1 MAEHRRGA
9 NLPSIGGFNRTVVL
23 DAVRR
28 SPDGLSRVELAGR
41 TGLSAQTVS
50 NVTRFLI
57 EAGMI
62 VESGTIVSGRGKPRT
77 ILRLEA
83 GSRFAVGVHVDPA
96 VVTYVLLDLA
106 GTVVASTT
114 TSTPT
119 ADDPDQV
126 IRTMASAIHDLVA
139 TAEVDSDAVLGVGI
153 ASPGPIDVEAGIVV
167 DPPFLPR
174 WRDVPLR
181 DAIAEATGHPVLL
194 EKDVT
199 AAAVGEMFL
208 AGESSAR
215 NFAFVYFGTG
225 FGVGLVVDHEPV
237 RGTGANAGDA
247 GHIMVEQGA
256 LAGTPDGVSDRGEV
270 GAAVAPARLVRLAEA
285 RGLHLRAG
293 DAEPGDA
300 AGADPGDAAGADP
313 GNAADAEP
321 GDAAGAD
328 PGDAADVD
336 RAWDALGAAIEAGDP
351 TALELAADAG
361 TVMGR
366 AAVVIVNLLDIDR
379 VVFGGPFWSRIAA
392 AALPAAREA
401 ITASPILVPKHPVT
415 VVESDRG
422 ADVAAVG
429 AACLVLDA
437 ALSPR
442 ASALLIR
449 R

>member
-28 SPDGLSRVELAGR
+28 SPDGLSRVELAAR

-62 VESGTIVSGRGKPRT
+62 VESGTVVSGRGKPRT
-77 ILRLEA
+77 ILRLEP
-83 GSRFAVGVHVDPA
+83 GSRYAVGVHVDPA

-106 GTVVASTT
+106 GTVVAAST

-119 ADDPDQV
+119 ADDPSEV
-126 IRTMASAIHDLVA
+126 VRTIASAVDGLVA
-139 TAEVDSDAVLGVGI
+139 DAGVAVDSVLGVGI

-181 DAIAEATGHPVLL
+181 DALAEATGYPVLL

-237 RGTGANAGDA
+237 RGVGSNAGDA
-247 GHIMVEQGA
+247 GHIMVDQGS
-256 LAGTPDGVSDRGEV
+256 LAGTPDGSGTRGEV
-270 GAAVAPARLVRLAEA
+270 GAAVAPDRLVRVARSRGLALSGGGAVAEA
-285 RGLHLRAG
+285 
-293 DAEPGDA
+293 D
-300 AGADPGDAAGADP
+300 AGAD
-313 GNAADAEP
+313 AADAT
-321 GDAAGAD
+321 DAA
-328 PGDAADVD
+328 DAADVD
-336 RAWDALGAAIEAGDP
+336 AVNAAWDELAAAIAAGDD
-351 TALELAADAG
+351 TAVTLAADAG
-361 TVMGR
+361 TVMGN
-366 AAVVIVNLLDIDR
+366 AVVLIVNLLDIDR
-379 VVFGGPFWSRIAA
+379 VVFGGPFWSRIAS
-392 AALPAAREA
+392 AALPAARTA
-401 ITASPILVPKHPVT
+401 IVGSPLLVPKHAVQ

-442 ASALLIR
+442 ASTLLIR

>member
-28 SPDGLSRVELAGR
+28 SPDGLSRVELAAR

-62 VESGTIVSGRGKPRT
+62 VESGTVVSGRGKPRT
-77 ILRLEA
+77 ILRLEP
-83 GSRFAVGVHVDPA
+83 GSRYAVGVHIDPA

-106 GTVVASTT
+106 GTVVAAST

-119 ADDPDQV
+119 ADDPSEV
-126 IRTMASAIHDLVA
+126 VRTIASAVDGLVA
-139 TAEVDSDAVLGVGI
+139 DAGVAVDSVLGVGI

-181 DAIAEATGHPVLL
+181 DALAEATGYPVLL

-237 RGTGANAGDA
+237 RGVGSNAGDA
-247 GHIMVEQGA
+247 GHIMVDQGS
-256 LAGTPDGVSDRGEV
+256 LAGTPDGSGTRGEV
-270 GAAVAPARLVRLAEA
+270 GAAVAPDRLVRIARS
-285 RGLHLRAG
+285 RGLALSGSGAV
-293 DAEPGDA
+293 AE
-300 AGADPGDAAGADP
+300 AGADADASGADSVDAV
-313 GNAADAEP
+313 NAAWDELARAIAD
-321 GDAAGAD
+321 GDD
-328 PGDAADVD
+328 
-336 RAWDALGAAIEAGDP
+336 
-351 TALELAADAG
+351 TAVTLAADAG
-361 TVMGR
+361 TVMGN
-366 AAVVIVNLLDIDR
+366 AVVLIVNLLDIDR
-379 VVFGGPFWSRIAA
+379 VVFGGPFWSRIAS
-392 AALPAAREA
+392 AALPAARTA
-401 ITASPILVPKHPVT
+401 IVGSPLLVPKHAVQ

-442 ASALLIR
+442 ASGLLIR

>member
-1 MAEHRRGA
+1 MVEHRRGA

-28 SPDGLSRVELAGR
+28 SPDGLSRVELAAR

-62 VESGTIVSGRGKPRT
+62 AESGTVVAGRGKPRT

-83 GSRFAVGVHVDPA
+83 TSRYAVGVHVDPA

-106 GTVVASTT
+106 GRVVAETT
-114 TSTPT
+114 TSTPS
-119 ADDPDQV
+119 ADDPTEV
-126 IRTMASAIHDLVA
+126 VRTIATAIAGLVA
-139 TAEVDSDAVLGVGI
+139 DAGVAAESVLGVGI
-153 ASPGPIDVEAGIVV
+153 ASPGPIDVDAGVV
-167 DPPFLPR
+167 LDPPFLPR

-181 DAIAEATGHPVLL
+181 DALAEATGFPVLL

-199 AAAVGEMFL
+199 AAVVGEMFL

-237 RGTGANAGDA
+237 RGVGSNAGDA
-247 GHIMVEQGA
+247 GHIMVDQGA
-256 LAGTPDGVSDRGEV
+256 LAGTPDGAGSRGEV
-270 GAAVAPARLVRLAEA
+270 GGTVAPDRLVQVARA
-285 RGLHLRAG
+285 RGLRLG
-293 DAEPGDA
+293 DD
-300 AGADPGDAAGADP
+300 DPGLGPGEPDGIAA
-313 GNAADAEP
+313 
-321 GDAAGAD
+321 
-328 PGDAADVD
+328 VQ
-336 RAWDALGAAIEAGDP
+336 RAWDALGAAIEAGDEV
-351 TALELAADAG
+351 AVGLAAEAG
-361 TVMGR
+361 AVMGR
-366 AAVVIVNLLDIDR
+366 AVVVIVNLLDIDR
-379 VVFGGPFWSRIAA
+379 VVFGGPLWSRIAPV
-392 AALPAAREA
+392 ALPAARA
-401 ITASPILVPKHPVT
+401 AVVASPLLVPKHPIA
-415 VVESDRG
+415 VVDSGRG
-422 ADVAAVG
+422 ADVTAVG

>member
-28 SPDGLSRVELAGR
+28 SPDGLSRVELAAR

-62 VESGTIVSGRGKPRT
+62 VESGTVVSGRGKPRT
-77 ILRLEA
+77 ILRLEP
-83 GSRFAVGVHVDPA
+83 GSRYAVGVHVDPA

-106 GTVVASTT
+106 GTVVAAST

-119 ADDPDQV
+119 ADDPSEV
-126 IRTMASAIHDLVA
+126 VRTIASAVDGLVA
-139 TAEVDSDAVLGVGI
+139 DAGVAVDSVLGVGI

-181 DAIAEATGHPVLL
+181 DALAEATGYPVLL

-237 RGTGANAGDA
+237 RGVGSNAGDA
-247 GHIMVEQGA
+247 GHIMVDQGS
-256 LAGTPDGVSDRGEV
+256 LAGTPDGSGTRGEV
-270 GAAVAPARLVRLAEA
+270 GAAVAPDRLVRIARSRGLAMSGGGAVTEAGAGADAGAADADSVDAVNAAWDELAEA
-285 RGLHLRAG
+285 IANG
-293 DAEPGDA
+293 DD
-300 AGADPGDAAGADP
+300 
-313 GNAADAEP
+313 
-321 GDAAGAD
+321 
-328 PGDAADVD
+328 
-336 RAWDALGAAIEAGDP
+336 
-351 TALELAADAG
+351 TAVTLAAEAG
-361 TVMGR
+361 TVMGN
-366 AAVVIVNLLDIDR
+366 AVVLIVNLLDIDR
-379 VVFGGPFWSRIAA
+379 VVFGGPFWSRIAS
-392 AALPAAREA
+392 AALPAARTA
-401 ITASPILVPKHPVT
+401 IVGSPLLVPKHAVQ

-442 ASALLIR
+442 ASTLLIR

>member
-28 SPDGLSRVELAGR
+28 SPDGLSRVELAAR

-62 VESGTIVSGRGKPRT
+62 VESGTVVSGRGKPRT
-77 ILRLEA
+77 ILRLEP
-83 GSRFAVGVHVDPA
+83 GSRYAVGVHVDPA

-106 GTVVASTT
+106 GTVVAAST

-119 ADDPDQV
+119 ADDPSEV
-126 IRTMASAIHDLVA
+126 VRTIASAVDGLVA
-139 TAEVDSDAVLGVGI
+139 DAGVAVDSVLGVGI

-181 DAIAEATGHPVLL
+181 DALAEATGYPVLL

-237 RGTGANAGDA
+237 RGVGSNAGDA
-247 GHIMVEQGA
+247 GHIMVDQGA
-256 LAGTPDGVSDRGEV
+256 LAGTPDGSGTRGEV
-270 GAAVAPARLVRLAEA
+270 GAAVAPDRLVRIARS
-285 RGLHLRAG
+285 RGLALSGGAVT
-293 DAEPGDA
+293 EPGA
-300 AGADPGDAAGADP
+300 
-313 GNAADAEP
+313 AADAA
-321 GDAAGAD
+321 DAD
-328 PGDAADVD
+328 SVDAVNA
-336 RAWDALGAAIEAGDP
+336 AWD
-351 TALELAADAG
+351 ELAVAIADGDDTAVTLAAEAG
-361 TVMGR
+361 TVMGN
-366 AAVVIVNLLDIDR
+366 AVVLIVNLLDIDR
-379 VVFGGPFWSRIAA
+379 VVFGGPFWSRIAS
-392 AALPAAREA
+392 AALPAARTA
-401 ITASPILVPKHPVT
+401 IVGSPLLVPKHAVQ

-442 ASALLIR
+442 ASTLLIR

>member
-28 SPDGLSRVELAGR
+28 SPDGLSRVELAAR

-62 VESGTIVSGRGKPRT
+62 VESGTVVSGRGKPRT
-77 ILRLEA
+77 ILRLEP
-83 GSRFAVGVHVDPA
+83 GSRYAVGVHVDPA
-96 VVTYVLLDLA
+96 VVTYVLLDLT
-106 GTVVASTT
+106 GTVIASST

-119 ADDPDQV
+119 ADDPSEV
-126 IRTMASAIHDLVA
+126 VRTIASA
-139 TAEVDSDAVLGVGI
+139 VDGLIADAGVDVDAVLGVGI
-153 ASPGPIDVEAGIVV
+153 ASPGPIDVDAGIVV

-174 WRDVPLR
+174 WWDVPLR
-181 DAIAEATGHPVLL
+181 DALADATGYPVLL

-225 FGVGLVVDHEPV
+225 FGVGLVIDHEPV
-237 RGTGANAGDA
+237 RGVGSNAGDA
-247 GHIMVEQGA
+247 GHIMVDQGA
-256 LAGTPDGVSDRGEV
+256 LAGTPDGSGTRGEV
-270 GAAVAPARLVRLAEA
+270 GAAVAPERLVQIARSRGVPLA
-285 RGLHLRAG
+285 GG
-293 DAEPGDA
+293 G
-300 AGADPGDAAGADP
+300 AGAGAESVAGSGGVSVDA
-313 GNAADAEP
+313 
-321 GDAAGAD
+321 
-328 PGDAADVD
+328 VD
-336 RAWDALGAAIEAGDP
+336 RAWDELSAAIAAGDE
-351 TALELAADAG
+351 AAAGLAADAG
-361 TVMGR
+361 AVMGN
-366 AAVVIVNLLDIDR
+366 AVVLIVNLLDIDR
-379 VVFGGPFWSRIAA
+379 VVFGGPFWSRIAS
-392 AALPAAREA
+392 AALPAARES
-401 ITASPILVPKHPVT
+401 IIGSPLLVPKHPVE

>member
-28 SPDGLSRVELAGR
+28 SPDGLSRVELASR

-62 VESGTIVSGRGKPRT
+62 AESGTIVSGRGKPRT

-83 GSRFAVGVHVDPA
+83 ASRYAVGVHVDPA

-106 GTVVASTT
+106 GTVVASST

-119 ADDPDQV
+119 ADDPSEV
-126 IRTMASAIHDLVA
+126 VRTIATAIDGLVRD
-139 TAEVDSDAVLGVGI
+139 AEVDTDAVLGVGI
-153 ASPGPIDVEAGIVV
+153 ASPGPIDVDAGVV
-167 DPPFLPR
+167 LDPPFLPR

-181 DAIAEATGHPVLL
+181 DALSEATGYPVLL

-199 AAAVGEMFL
+199 AAVVGEMFL

-225 FGVGLVVDHEPV
+225 FGVGLAVDHEPV
-237 RGTGANAGDA
+237 RGVGSNAGDA
-247 GHIMVEQGA
+247 GHIMVDQGA
-256 LAGTPDGVSDRGEV
+256 LAGTPDSAGTRGEV
-270 GAAVAPARLVRLAEA
+270 GAAVAPDRLVQIARD
-285 RGLHLRAG
+285 RGLPL
-293 DAEPGDA
+293 DAPSDVES
-300 AGADPGDAAGADP
+300 
-313 GNAADAEP
+313 
-321 GDAAGAD
+321 
-328 PGDAADVD
+328 VD
-336 RAWDALGAAIEAGDP
+336 RAWDGLAAAIDAGDP
-351 TALELAADAG
+351 VAIGLAEDAG
-361 TVMGR
+361 TVMGN
-366 AAVVIVNLLDIDR
+366 AVVLIVNLLDIDR
-379 VVFGGPFWSRIAA
+379 VVFGGPFWSRVAR
-392 AALPAAREA
+392 AALPAARAA
-401 ITASPILVPKHPVT
+401 IVESPLLVPKHPV
-415 VVESDRG
+415 VVDESDRG

>member
-28 SPDGLSRVELAGR
+28 SPDGLSRVELAAR

-62 VESGTIVSGRGKPRT
+62 VESGTVVSGRGKPRT
-77 ILRLEA
+77 ILRLEP
-83 GSRFAVGVHVDPA
+83 GSRYAVGVHVDPA

-106 GTVVASTT
+106 GTVVAAST

-119 ADDPDQV
+119 ADDPSEV
-126 IRTMASAIHDLVA
+126 VRTIASAVDGLVA
-139 TAEVDSDAVLGVGI
+139 DAGVAVDSVLGVGI

-181 DAIAEATGHPVLL
+181 DALAEATGYPVLL

-237 RGTGANAGDA
+237 RGVGSNAGDA
-247 GHIMVEQGA
+247 GHIMVDQGS
-256 LAGTPDGVSDRGEV
+256 LAGTPDGSGTRGEV
-270 GAAVAPARLVRLAEA
+270 GAAVAPDRLVRIARS
-285 RGLHLRAG
+285 RGLALSGGGAVT
-293 DAEPGDA
+293 E
-300 AGADPGDAAGADP
+300 AGAGA
-313 GNAADAEP
+313 AADAANADSV
-321 GDAAGAD
+321 DAVNA
-328 PGDAADVD
+328 
-336 RAWDALGAAIEAGDP
+336 AWD
-351 TALELAADAG
+351 ELAVAIADGDDTAVTLAAEAG
-361 TVMGR
+361 TVMGN
-366 AAVVIVNLLDIDR
+366 AAVLIVNLLDIDR
-379 VVFGGPFWSRIAA
+379 VVFGGPFWSRIAS
-392 AALPAAREA
+392 AALPAARTA
-401 ITASPILVPKHPVT
+401 IVGSPLLVPKHAVQ

-442 ASALLIR
+442 ASTLLIR

>member
-28 SPDGLSRVELAGR
+28 SPDGLSRVELASR

-62 VESGTIVSGRGKPRT
+62 VESGTVVAGRGKPRT
-77 ILRLEA
+77 ILRLEP
-83 GSRFAVGVHVDPA
+83 GSRYAVGVHVDPA

-106 GTVVASTT
+106 GTVVASST

-119 ADDPDQV
+119 ADDPSEV
-126 IRTMASAIHDLVA
+126 VRTIGSA
-139 TAEVDSDAVLGVGI
+139 VDGLITDAGVDVDGVLGVGI
-153 ASPGPIDVEAGIVV
+153 ASPGPIDVDAGIVV

-181 DAIAEATGHPVLL
+181 DALAEATGYPVLL

-237 RGTGANAGDA
+237 RGVGSNAGDA
-247 GHIMVEQGA
+247 GHIMVDQGA
-256 LAGTPDGVSDRGEV
+256 LAGTPDGSGTRGEV
-270 GAAVAPARLVRLAEA
+270 GAAVAPDRLVRIA
-285 RGLHLRAG
+285 RERGVTFTGGVGGSGGPDGSGGSGGSDDSL
-293 DAEPGDA
+293 DAV
-300 AGADPGDAAGADP
+300 
-313 GNAADAEP
+313 N
-321 GDAAGAD
+321 
-328 PGDAADVD
+328 
-336 RAWDALGAAIEAGDP
+336 RAWDELAAAIDAGDD
-351 TALELAADAG
+351 AAVSLAADAG
-361 TVMGR
+361 TVMGD

-379 VVFGGPFWSRIAA
+379 VVFGGPFWSRIAS
-392 AALPAAREA
+392 AALPAARAA
-401 ITASPILVPKHPVT
+401 IVGSPLLVPKHAVD

-442 ASALLIR
+442 ASGLLIR

>member
-28 SPDGLSRVELAGR
+28 SPDGLSRVELASR

-62 VESGTIVSGRGKPRT
+62 AESGTVVSGRGKPRT

-83 GSRFAVGVHVDPA
+83 GSRYAVGVHVDPA

-106 GTVVASTT
+106 GTVVAETT

-119 ADDPDQV
+119 ADDPSEV
-126 IRTMASAIHDLVA
+126 VRTIA
-139 TAEVDSDAVLGVGI
+139 TAVDRLVTDAEIDVDAVLGVGI
-153 ASPGPIDVEAGIVV
+153 ASPGPIDVDAGVV
-167 DPPFLPR
+167 LDPPFLPR

-181 DAIAEATGHPVLL
+181 DALAEATGYPVLL

-199 AAAVGEMFL
+199 AAVVGEMFL

-237 RGTGANAGDA
+237 RGVGSNAGDA
-247 GHIMVEQGA
+247 GHIMVDQGA
-256 LAGTPDGVSDRGEV
+256 LAGTPDGAGTRGEV
-270 GAAVAPARLVRLAEA
+270 GAAVAPDRLVQIGRS
-285 RGLHLRAG
+285 RGLALS
-293 DAEPGDA
+293 
-300 AGADPGDAAGADP
+300 GADTGDGV
-313 GNAADAEP
+313 AE
-321 GDAAGAD
+321 
-328 PGDAADVD
+328 VD
-336 RAWDALGAAIEAGDP
+336 RAWDELAAAIEAGDP
-351 TALELAADAG
+351 TAIGLAEDAG
-361 TVMGR
+361 AVMGN
-366 AAVVIVNLLDIDR
+366 AVVLIVNLLDMDR
-379 VVFGGPFWSRIAA
+379 VVFGGPFWSRVSS
-392 AALPAAREA
+392 AALPAARAA
-401 ITASPILVPKHPVT
+401 IVDSPLLVPKHPV
-415 VVESDRG
+415 VVDESDRG

>member
-28 SPDGLSRVELAGR
+28 SPDGLSRVELAAR

-62 VESGTIVSGRGKPRT
+62 VESGTVVSGRGKPRT
-77 ILRLEA
+77 ILRLEP
-83 GSRFAVGVHVDPA
+83 GSRYAVGVHVDPA

-106 GTVVASTT
+106 GTVVAAST

-119 ADDPDQV
+119 ADDPSEV
-126 IRTMASAIHDLVA
+126 VRTIASAVDGLVA
-139 TAEVDSDAVLGVGI
+139 DAGVAVDSVLGVGI

-181 DAIAEATGHPVLL
+181 DALAEATGYPVLL

-237 RGTGANAGDA
+237 RGVGSNAGDA
-247 GHIMVEQGA
+247 GHIMVDQGS
-256 LAGTPDGVSDRGEV
+256 LAGTPDGSGTRGEV
-270 GAAVAPARLVRLAEA
+270 GAAVAPDRLVRIARS
-285 RGLHLRAG
+285 RGLALSGGRAVT
-293 DAEPGDA
+293 E
-300 AGADPGDAAGADP
+300 AGADAVGAD
-313 GNAADAEP
+313 AADADSV
-321 GDAAGAD
+321 DAVNA
-328 PGDAADVD
+328 
-336 RAWDALGAAIEAGDP
+336 AWD
-351 TALELAADAG
+351 ELAVAIADGDDTAVTLAAEAG
-361 TVMGR
+361 TVMGN
-366 AAVVIVNLLDIDR
+366 AVVLIVNLLDIDR
-379 VVFGGPFWSRIAA
+379 VVFGGPFWSRIAS
-392 AALPAAREA
+392 AALPAARTA
-401 ITASPILVPKHPVT
+401 IVGSPLLVPKHAVQ

-442 ASALLIR
+442 ASTLLIR

>member
-28 SPDGLSRVELAGR
+28 SPEGLSRVELAGR

-62 VESGTIVSGRGKPRT
+62 VESGTVVSGRGKPRT

-83 GSRFAVGVHVDPA
+83 GSRYAVGVHIDPA
-96 VVTYVLLDLA
+96 IVTYVLLDLA
-106 GTVVASTT
+106 GTVVAQST

-119 ADDPDQV
+119 ADDPAEV
-126 IRTMASAIHDLVA
+126 VRTIADALDALVVG
-139 TAEVDSDAVLGVGI
+139 AEVDVDTVLGVGI
-153 ASPGPIDVEAGIVV
+153 ASPGPIDADAGVV
-167 DPPFLPR
+167 LDPPFLPR

-181 DAIAEATGHPVLL
+181 DALAEATGYPVLL

-208 AGESSAR
+208 AGESAAR

-225 FGVGLVVDHEPV
+225 FGVGLVLDHEPV
-237 RGTGANAGDA
+237 RGVGANAGDA
-247 GHIMVEQGA
+247 GHIMVDQGP
-256 LAGTPDGVSDRGEV
+256 LAGTPDGSGTRGEV
-270 GAAVAPARLVRLAEA
+270 GAAVAPDRLVQIAAA
-285 RGLHLRAG
+285 RGLSLG
-293 DAEPGDA
+293 EVSDA
-300 AGADPGDAAGADP
+300 AS
-313 GNAADAEP
+313 
-321 GDAAGAD
+321 
-328 PGDAADVD
+328 VD
-336 RAWDALGAAIEAGDP
+336 RAWDALAAAIAADDPEAC
-351 TALELAADAG
+351 ALAADAG
-361 TVMGR
+361 RVMGN
-366 AAVVIVNLLDIDR
+366 AAVLIVNLLDLDR
-379 VVFGGPFWSRIAA
+379 VVFGGPFWSRIAS

-401 ITASPILVPKHPVT
+401 IVGSPLLVPKHPIAVE
-415 VVESDRG
+415 ESDRG

-442 ASALLIR
+442 ASTLLIR

>member
-9 NLPSIGGFNRTVVL
+9 SLPSIGGFNRTVVL

-28 SPDGLSRVELAGR
+28 SPDGLSRVELAAR

-62 VESGTIVSGRGKPRT
+62 VESGTVVSGRGKPRT
-77 ILRLEA
+77 ILRLEP
-83 GSRFAVGVHVDPA
+83 GSRYAVGVHVDPA

-106 GTVVASTT
+106 GTVVAAST

-119 ADDPDQV
+119 ADDPSEV
-126 IRTMASAIHDLVA
+126 VRTIASAVDGLVA
-139 TAEVDSDAVLGVGI
+139 DAGVAVDSVLGVGI

-181 DAIAEATGHPVLL
+181 DALAEATGYPVLL

-237 RGTGANAGDA
+237 RGVGSNAGDA
-247 GHIMVEQGA
+247 GHIMVDQGS
-256 LAGTPDGVSDRGEV
+256 LAGTPDGSGTRGEV
-270 GAAVAPARLVRLAEA
+270 GAAVAPDRLVRIARS
-285 RGLHLRAG
+285 RGLALSGGRAVT
-293 DAEPGDA
+293 E
-300 AGADPGDAAGADP
+300 AGADTVGAD
-313 GNAADAEP
+313 AADADSV
-321 GDAAGAD
+321 DAVNA
-328 PGDAADVD
+328 
-336 RAWDALGAAIEAGDP
+336 AWD
-351 TALELAADAG
+351 ELAVAIADGDDTAVTLAAEAG
-361 TVMGR
+361 TVMGN
-366 AAVVIVNLLDIDR
+366 AVVLIVNLLDIDR
-379 VVFGGPFWSRIAA
+379 VVFGGPFWSRIAS
-392 AALPAAREA
+392 AALPAARTA
-401 ITASPILVPKHPVT
+401 IVGSPLLVPKHAVQ

-442 ASALLIR
+442 ASTLLIR

>member
-28 SPDGLSRVELAGR
+28 SPDGLSRVELAAR

-62 VESGTIVSGRGKPRT
+62 VESGTVVSGRGKPRT
-77 ILRLEA
+77 ILRLEP
-83 GSRFAVGVHVDPA
+83 GSRYAVGVHVDPA

-106 GTVVASTT
+106 GTVVAAST

-119 ADDPDQV
+119 ADDPSEV
-126 IRTMASAIHDLVA
+126 VRTIASAVDGLVA
-139 TAEVDSDAVLGVGI
+139 DAGVAVDSVLGVGI

-181 DAIAEATGHPVLL
+181 DALAEATGYPVLL

-225 FGVGLVVDHEPV
+225 FGVGLVVDHEPL
-237 RGTGANAGDA
+237 RGVGSNAGDA
-247 GHIMVEQGA
+247 GHIMVDQGS
-256 LAGTPDGVSDRGEV
+256 LAGTPDGSGTRGEV
-270 GAAVAPARLVRLAEA
+270 GAAVAPDRLVRIARSRGLALSGGAAVAEA
-285 RGLHLRAG
+285 
-293 DAEPGDA
+293 D
-300 AGADPGDAAGADP
+300 
-313 GNAADAEP
+313 ADA
-321 GDAAGAD
+321 
-328 PGDAADVD
+328 DAADVD
-336 RAWDALGAAIEAGDP
+336 AVNAAWDELAAAIADGDD
-351 TALELAADAG
+351 TAVTLAADAG
-361 TVMGR
+361 TVMGN
-366 AAVVIVNLLDIDR
+366 AVVLIVNLLDIDR
-379 VVFGGPFWSRIAA
+379 VVFGGPFWSRIAS
-392 AALPAAREA
+392 AALPAARTA
-401 ITASPILVPKHPVT
+401 IVGSPLLVPKHAVQ

-422 ADVAAVG
+422 ADVAAAG

-442 ASALLIR
+442 ASTLLIR

>member
-28 SPDGLSRVELAGR
+28 SPDGLSRVELAAR

-62 VESGTIVSGRGKPRT
+62 VESGTVVSGRGKPRT
-77 ILRLEA
+77 ILRLEP
-83 GSRFAVGVHVDPA
+83 GSRYAVGVHVDPA

-106 GTVVASTT
+106 GTVVAAST

-119 ADDPDQV
+119 ADDPSEV
-126 IRTMASAIHDLVA
+126 VRTIASAVDGLVA
-139 TAEVDSDAVLGVGI
+139 DAGVAVDSVLGVGI

-181 DAIAEATGHPVLL
+181 DALAEATGYPVLL

-237 RGTGANAGDA
+237 RGVGSNAGDA
-247 GHIMVEQGA
+247 GHIMVDQGS
-256 LAGTPDGVSDRGEV
+256 LAGTPDGSGTRGEV
-270 GAAVAPARLVRLAEA
+270 GAAVAPDRLVRIARSRGLALSGGGAVTEAGAGADAGAADADSVDAVNAAWDELAEA
-285 RGLHLRAG
+285 IANG
-293 DAEPGDA
+293 DD
-300 AGADPGDAAGADP
+300 
-313 GNAADAEP
+313 
-321 GDAAGAD
+321 
-328 PGDAADVD
+328 
-336 RAWDALGAAIEAGDP
+336 
-351 TALELAADAG
+351 TAVTLAAEAG
-361 TVMGR
+361 TVMGN
-366 AAVVIVNLLDIDR
+366 AVVLIVNLLDIDR
-379 VVFGGPFWSRIAA
+379 VVFGGPFWSRIAS
-392 AALPAAREA
+392 AALPAARTA
-401 ITASPILVPKHPVT
+401 IVGSPLLVPKHAVQ

-442 ASALLIR
+442 ASTLLIR

>member
-28 SPDGLSRVELAGR
+28 SPDGLSRVELASR

-62 VESGTIVSGRGKPRT
+62 AESGTIVSGRGKPRT

-83 GSRFAVGVHVDPA
+83 ASRYAVGVHVDPA

-119 ADDPDQV
+119 ADDPSEV
-126 IRTMASAIHDLVA
+126 VRTIATAIDGLVRD
-139 TAEVDSDAVLGVGI
+139 AEVDTDAVLGVGI
-153 ASPGPIDVEAGIVV
+153 ASPGPIDVDAGVV
-167 DPPFLPR
+167 LDPPFLPR

-181 DAIAEATGHPVLL
+181 DALSEATGYPVLL

-199 AAAVGEMFL
+199 AAVVGEMFL

-237 RGTGANAGDA
+237 RGVGSNAGDA
-247 GHIMVEQGA
+247 GHIMVDQGA
-256 LAGTPDGVSDRGEV
+256 LAGTPDSAGTRGEV
-270 GAAVAPARLVRLAEA
+270 GAAVAPDRLVQIARD
-285 RGLHLRAG
+285 RGLPL
-293 DAEPGDA
+293 DAPSDVES
-300 AGADPGDAAGADP
+300 
-313 GNAADAEP
+313 
-321 GDAAGAD
+321 
-328 PGDAADVD
+328 VD
-336 RAWDALGAAIEAGDP
+336 RAWDGLAAAIDAGDP
-351 TALELAADAG
+351 VAIGLAEDAG
-361 TVMGR
+361 TVMGN
-366 AAVVIVNLLDIDR
+366 AVVLIVNLLDIDR
-379 VVFGGPFWSRIAA
+379 VVFGGPFWSRVAS
-392 AALPAAREA
+392 AALPAARAA
-401 ITASPILVPKHPVT
+401 IVESPLLVPKHPV
-415 VVESDRG
+415 VVDESDRG

>member
-28 SPDGLSRVELAGR
+28 SPEGLSRVELAGR

-62 VESGTIVSGRGKPRT
+62 VESGTVVSGRGKPRT

-83 GSRFAVGVHVDPA
+83 GSRYAVGVHVDPA
-96 VVTYVLLDLA
+96 IVTYVLLDLA
-106 GTVVASTT
+106 GTVVAQST

-119 ADDPDQV
+119 ADDPAEV
-126 IRTMASAIHDLVA
+126 VRTMADAVDALVVG
-139 TAEVDSDAVLGVGI
+139 AEVDVDTVLGVGI
-153 ASPGPIDVEAGIVV
+153 ASPGPIDAEAGVV
-167 DPPFLPR
+167 LDPPFLPR

-181 DAIAEATGHPVLL
+181 DALAEATGYPVLL

-208 AGESSAR
+208 AGESAAR

-225 FGVGLVVDHEPV
+225 FGVGLVLDHEPV
-237 RGTGANAGDA
+237 RGVGANAGDA
-247 GHIMVEQGA
+247 GHIMVDQGA
-256 LAGTPDGVSDRGEV
+256 LAGTPDGSGTRGEV
-270 GAAVAPARLVRLAEA
+270 GAAVAPDRLVQIAAA
-285 RGLHLRAG
+285 RGLVLG
-293 DAEPGDA
+293 EVTDA
-300 AGADPGDAAGADP
+300 AS
-313 GNAADAEP
+313 
-321 GDAAGAD
+321 
-328 PGDAADVD
+328 VD
-336 RAWDALGAAIEAGDP
+336 RAWDALATAIAAGEPDAH
-351 TALELAADAG
+351 ALAADAG
-361 TVMGR
+361 RVMGN
-366 AAVVIVNLLDIDR
+366 AAVLIVNLLDLDR
-379 VVFGGPFWSRIAA
+379 VVFGGPFWSRIAP
-392 AALPAAREA
+392 AALPAARAA
-401 ITASPILVPKHPVT
+401 IVESPLLVPKHPIA

-442 ASALLIR
+442 ASTLLIR

>member
-28 SPDGLSRVELAGR
+28 SPDGLSRVELASR

-62 VESGTIVSGRGKPRT
+62 VESGTVVAGRGKPRT
-77 ILRLEA
+77 ILRLEP
-83 GSRFAVGVHVDPA
+83 GSRYAVGVHVDPA

-106 GTVVASTT
+106 GTVVASST

-119 ADDPDQV
+119 ADDPSEV
-126 IRTMASAIHDLVA
+126 VRTIGSA
-139 TAEVDSDAVLGVGI
+139 VDGLIADAGVDVDGVLGVGI
-153 ASPGPIDVEAGIVV
+153 ASPGPIDVDAGIVV

-181 DAIAEATGHPVLL
+181 DALAEATGHPVLL

-237 RGTGANAGDA
+237 RGVGSNAGDA
-247 GHIMVEQGA
+247 GHIMVDQRS
-256 LAGTPDGVSDRGEV
+256 LAGTPDGSGTRGEV
-270 GAAVAPARLVRLAEA
+270 GAAVAPDRLVRIA
-285 RGLHLRAG
+285 RERGVALT
-293 DAEPGDA
+293 
-300 AGADPGDAAGADP
+300 AGAEGSLDA
-313 GNAADAEP
+313 
-321 GDAAGAD
+321 
-328 PGDAADVD
+328 VD
-336 RAWDALGAAIEAGDP
+336 RAWDELAEAIDAGDE
-351 TALELAADAG
+351 AAVALAAEAG
-361 TVMGR
+361 TVMGD

-379 VVFGGPFWSRIAA
+379 VVFGGPFWSRIAS
-392 AALPAAREA
+392 AALPAARAA
-401 ITASPILVPKHPVT
+401 IVGSPLLVPKHPVD

-442 ASALLIR
+442 ASGLLIR

>member
-28 SPDGLSRVELAGR
+28 SPDGLSRVELAAR

-62 VESGTIVSGRGKPRT
+62 VESGTVVAGRGKPRT

-83 GSRFAVGVHVDPA
+83 TSRYAVGVHVDPA

-106 GTVVASTT
+106 GRVVAETT
-114 TSTPT
+114 TSTPS
-119 ADDPDQV
+119 ADDPSEV
-126 IRTMASAIHDLVA
+126 VRTIA
-139 TAEVDSDAVLGVGI
+139 TAVDGLVTGAGVAVDSVLGVGI
-153 ASPGPIDVEAGIVV
+153 ASPGPIDVDAGVV
-167 DPPFLPR
+167 LDPPFLPR

-181 DAIAEATGHPVLL
+181 DALATATGFPVLL

-199 AAAVGEMFL
+199 AAVVGEMFL

-237 RGTGANAGDA
+237 RGVGSNAGDA
-247 GHIMVEQGA
+247 GHIMVDQGG
-256 LAGTPDGVSDRGEV
+256 LAGTPDGAGARGEV
-270 GAAVAPARLVRLAEA
+270 GAAVAPDRLVRVARE
-285 RGLHLRAG
+285 RGLRLAG
-293 DAEPGDA
+293 ATGTDADDA
-300 AGADPGDAAGADP
+300 AC
-313 GNAADAEP
+313 
-321 GDAAGAD
+321 
-328 PGDAADVD
+328 VQ
-336 RAWDALGAAIEAGDP
+336 RAWEALGAAIEGGDEV
-351 TALELAADAG
+351 AVGLAAEAG
-361 TVMGR
+361 AAMGR
-366 AAVVIVNLLDIDR
+366 AVVLIVNLLDIDR
-379 VVFGGPFWSRIAA
+379 VVFGGPFWSQIAPV
-392 AALPAAREA
+392 ALPAARQ
-401 ITASPILVPKHPVT
+401 TVVASPLLVPKHPIA
-415 VVESDRG
+415 VVDSGRG

-442 ASALLIR
+442 ASTLLIR
-449 R
+449 H

>member
-28 SPDGLSRVELAGR
+28 SPDGLSRVELASR

-62 VESGTIVSGRGKPRT
+62 AESGTVVSGRGKPRT

-83 GSRFAVGVHVDPA
+83 GSRYAVGVHVDPA

-106 GTVVASTT
+106 GTVVASST

-119 ADDPDQV
+119 ADDPSEV
-126 IRTMASAIHDLVA
+126 VRTIA
-139 TAEVDSDAVLGVGI
+139 TAIDELVSGARVDVEAVLGVGI
-153 ASPGPIDVEAGIVV
+153 ASPGPIDVDAGVV
-167 DPPFLPR
+167 LDPPFLPR

-181 DAIAEATGHPVLL
+181 DALAEATGYPVLL

-199 AAAVGEMFL
+199 AAVVGEMFL

-225 FGVGLVVDHEPV
+225 FGVGLAVDHEPV
-237 RGTGANAGDA
+237 RGVGSNAGDA
-247 GHIMVEQGA
+247 GHIMVDQGS
-256 LAGTPDGVSDRGEV
+256 LAGTPDGEGTRGEV
-270 GAAVAPARLVRLAEA
+270 GAAVAPDRLVHIAQA
-285 RGLHLRAG
+285 RGLALGGAPA
-293 DAEPGDA
+293 DVA
-300 AGADPGDAAGADP
+300 A
-313 GNAADAEP
+313 
-321 GDAAGAD
+321 
-328 PGDAADVD
+328 VD
-336 RAWDALGAAIEAGDP
+336 RAWDALGAAIDAGDP
-351 TALELAADAG
+351 VAVRLAAEAG
-361 TVMGR
+361 TVMGN
-366 AAVVIVNLLDIDR
+366 AVVLIVNLLDIDR
-379 VVFGGPFWSRIAA
+379 VVFGGPFWSRIAS

-401 ITASPILVPKHPVT
+401 IVGSPLLVPKHPV
-415 VVESDRG
+415 VVTESGRG

-442 ASALLIR
+442 ASTLLIR

>member
-28 SPDGLSRVELAGR
+28 SPEGLSRVELAGR

-62 VESGTIVSGRGKPRT
+62 VESGTVVSGRGKPRT

-83 GSRFAVGVHVDPA
+83 ASRYAVGVHVDPA
-96 VVTYVLLDLA
+96 IVTYVLLDLA
-106 GTVVASTT
+106 GTVVAQST
-114 TSTPT
+114 TSTPS
-119 ADDPDQV
+119 ADDPAEV
-126 IRTMASAIHDLVA
+126 VRTIADAVDALVA
-139 TAEVDSDAVLGVGI
+139 GARVDVEAVLGVGV
-153 ASPGPIDVEAGIVV
+153 ASPGPIDAEAGVV
-167 DPPFLPR
+167 LDPPFLPR

-181 DAIAEATGHPVLL
+181 DALAEATGYPVLL

-208 AGESSAR
+208 AGESAAR

-225 FGVGLVVDHEPV
+225 FGVGLVIDHEPV
-237 RGTGANAGDA
+237 RGVGSNAGDA
-247 GHIMVEQGA
+247 GHIMVDQGP
-256 LAGTPDGVSDRGEV
+256 LAGTPDGSGTRGEV
-270 GAAVAPARLVRLAEA
+270 GAAVAPDRLVQVASA
-285 RGLHLRAG
+285 RGLDLG
-293 DAEPGDA
+293 PVSDA
-300 AGADPGDAAGADP
+300 AS
-313 GNAADAEP
+313 
-321 GDAAGAD
+321 
-328 PGDAADVD
+328 VD
-336 RAWDALGAAIEAGDP
+336 RAWDVLAAAIAAGDEE
-351 TALELAADAG
+351 ACALAAD
-361 TVMGR
+361 TGR
-366 AAVVIVNLLDIDR
+366 AMGNAAVLIVNLLDLDR
-379 VVFGGPFWSRIAA
+379 VVFGGPFWSRIAS
-392 AALPAAREA
+392 AALPAARSA
-401 ITASPILVPKHPVT
+401 IVDSPLLVPKHPIA
-415 VVESDRG
+415 VEDTDRG

-442 ASALLIR
+442 ASTLLIR

>member
-28 SPDGLSRVELAGR
+28 SPDGLSRVELASR

-62 VESGTIVSGRGKPRT
+62 AESGTVVSGRGKPRT

-83 GSRFAVGVHVDPA
+83 GSRYAVGVHVDPA

-106 GTVVASTT
+106 GTVVASST

-119 ADDPDQV
+119 ADDPSEV
-126 IRTMASAIHDLVA
+126 VRTIATAIDGLVRD
-139 TAEVDSDAVLGVGI
+139 AEVDTDAVLGVGI
-153 ASPGPIDVEAGIVV
+153 ASPGPIDVDAGVV
-167 DPPFLPR
+167 LDPPFLPR

-181 DAIAEATGHPVLL
+181 DALSEATGYPVLL

-199 AAAVGEMFL
+199 AAVVGEMFL

-225 FGVGLVVDHEPV
+225 FGVGLAVDHEPV
-237 RGTGANAGDA
+237 RGVGSNAGDA
-247 GHIMVEQGA
+247 GHIMVDQGA
-256 LAGTPDGVSDRGEV
+256 LAGTPDGAGTRGEV
-270 GAAVAPARLVRLAEA
+270 GAAVAPDRLVQIA
-285 RGLHLRAG
+285 RDRGIPL
-293 DAEPGDA
+293 
-300 AGADPGDAAGADP
+300 GAPTDV
-313 GNAADAEP
+313 ES
-321 GDAAGAD
+321 
-328 PGDAADVD
+328 VD
-336 RAWDALGAAIEAGDP
+336 RAWDGLAAAIDAGDP
-351 TALELAADAG
+351 AAIGLAEDAG
-361 TVMGR
+361 TVMGN
-366 AAVVIVNLLDIDR
+366 AVVLIVNLLDIDR
-379 VVFGGPFWSRIAA
+379 VVFGGPFWSRVASV
-392 AALPAAREA
+392 ALPAARAA
-401 ITASPILVPKHPVT
+401 IVESPLLVPKHPV
-415 VVESDRG
+415 VVDESDRG

>member
-28 SPDGLSRVELAGR
+28 SPDGLSRVELAAR

-62 VESGTIVSGRGKPRT
+62 VESGTVVSGRGKPRT
-77 ILRLEA
+77 ILRLEP
-83 GSRFAVGVHVDPA
+83 GSRYAVGVHVDPA

-106 GTVVASTT
+106 GTVVAAST

-119 ADDPDQV
+119 ADDPSEV
-126 IRTMASAIHDLVA
+126 VRTIASAVDGLVA
-139 TAEVDSDAVLGVGI
+139 DAGVAVDSVLGVGI

-181 DAIAEATGHPVLL
+181 DALAEATGYPVLL

-237 RGTGANAGDA
+237 RGVGSNAGDA
-247 GHIMVEQGA
+247 GHIMVDQGS
-256 LAGTPDGVSDRGEV
+256 LAGTPDGSGTRGEV
-270 GAAVAPARLVRLAEA
+270 GAAVAPDRLVRVARSRGLALSGGRAVAEA
-285 RGLHLRAG
+285 
-293 DAEPGDA
+293 DA
-300 AGADPGDAAGADP
+300 
-313 GNAADAEP
+313 AADAADATDAT
-321 GDAAGAD
+321 DAA
-328 PGDAADVD
+328 DAADVD
-336 RAWDALGAAIEAGDP
+336 AVNAAWDELAAAIADGED
-351 TALELAADAG
+351 TAVTLAADAG
-361 TVMGR
+361 TVMGN
-366 AAVVIVNLLDIDR
+366 AVVLIVNLLDIDR
-379 VVFGGPFWSRIAA
+379 VVFGGPFWSRIAS
-392 AALPAAREA
+392 AALPAARTA
-401 ITASPILVPKHPVT
+401 IVGSPLLVPKHAVQ

-442 ASALLIR
+442 ASTLLIR

>member
-28 SPDGLSRVELAGR
+28 SPDGLSRVELAAR

-62 VESGTIVSGRGKPRT
+62 VESGTVVSGRGKPRT
-77 ILRLEA
+77 ILRLEP
-83 GSRFAVGVHVDPA
+83 GSRYAVGVHVDPA

-106 GTVVASTT
+106 GTVVAAST

-119 ADDPDQV
+119 ADDPSEV
-126 IRTMASAIHDLVA
+126 VRTIASAVDGLVA
-139 TAEVDSDAVLGVGI
+139 DAGVAVDSVLGVGI

-181 DAIAEATGHPVLL
+181 DALAEATGYPVLL

-237 RGTGANAGDA
+237 RGVGSNAGDA
-247 GHIMVEQGA
+247 GHIMVDQGS
-256 LAGTPDGVSDRGEV
+256 LAGTPDGSGTRGEV
-270 GAAVAPARLVRLAEA
+270 GAAVAPDRLVRVARSRGLALSGGGAVAEA
-285 RGLHLRAG
+285 DAG
-293 DAEPGDA
+293 ADA
-300 AGADPGDAAGADP
+300 AGATDAT
-313 GNAADAEP
+313 DAT
-321 GDAAGAD
+321 
-328 PGDAADVD
+328 DAADVD
-336 RAWDALGAAIEAGDP
+336 AVNAAWDELAAAIADGDD
-351 TALELAADAG
+351 TAVTLAADAG
-361 TVMGR
+361 TVMGN
-366 AAVVIVNLLDIDR
+366 AVVLIVNLLDIDR
-379 VVFGGPFWSRIAA
+379 VVFGGPFWSRIAS
-392 AALPAAREA
+392 AALPAARTA
-401 ITASPILVPKHPVT
+401 IVGSPLLVPKHAVQ

-442 ASALLIR
+442 ASTLLIR

>member
-28 SPDGLSRVELAGR
+28 SPDGLSRVELAAR

-57 EAGMI
+57 DAGMI
-62 VESGTIVSGRGKPRT
+62 VESGTVVSGRGKPRT
-77 ILRLEA
+77 ILRLEP
-83 GSRFAVGVHVDPA
+83 GSRYTVGVHVDPA

-106 GTVVASTT
+106 GTVVAAST

-119 ADDPDQV
+119 ADDPSQV
-126 IRTMASAIHDLVA
+126 VRTIASAVDGLVA
-139 TAEVDSDAVLGVGI
+139 DAGVAVDSVLGVGI

-181 DAIAEATGHPVLL
+181 DALAEATGYPVLL

-237 RGTGANAGDA
+237 RGVGSNAGDA
-247 GHIMVEQGA
+247 GHIMVDQGP
-256 LAGTPDGVSDRGEV
+256 LAGTPDGSGTRGEV
-270 GAAVAPARLVRLAEA
+270 GAAVAPDRLVRVARSRGLALSGGGVSAEA
-285 RGLHLRAG
+285 V
-293 DAEPGDA
+293 
-300 AGADPGDAAGADP
+300 
-313 GNAADAEP
+313 AADATDS
-321 GDAAGAD
+321 GATDVDAVDAAWDELATAIAD
-328 PGDAADVD
+328 GDD
-336 RAWDALGAAIEAGDP
+336 
-351 TALELAADAG
+351 TAVTLAADAG
-361 TVMGR
+361 TVMGN
-366 AAVVIVNLLDIDR
+366 AVVLIVNLLDIDR
-379 VVFGGPFWSRIAA
+379 VVFGGPFWSRIAS
-392 AALPAAREA
+392 AALPAARAA
-401 ITASPILVPKHPVT
+401 IVGSPLLVPKHPVQ

-442 ASALLIR
+442 ASTLLIR

>member
-9 NLPSIGGFNRTVVL
+9 NLPSIGGFNRTVIL

-28 SPDGLSRVELAGR
+28 SPDGLSRVELAAR

-62 VESGTIVSGRGKPRT
+62 VESGTVVAGRGKPRT
-77 ILRLEA
+77 ILRLEP
-83 GSRFAVGVHVDPA
+83 GSRYAVGVHVDPA

-106 GTVVASTT
+106 GTVVAATT

-119 ADDPDQV
+119 ADDPSQV
-126 IRTMASAIHDLVA
+126 VRTMATAVERLVA
-139 TAEVDSDAVLGVGI
+139 DAGVSVDSVLGVGI

-181 DAIAEATGHPVLL
+181 DALAEATGYPVLL

-199 AAAVGEMFL
+199 AAVVGEMFL

-225 FGVGLVVDHEPV
+225 FGVGLVIDHEPV
-237 RGTGANAGDA
+237 RGVGSNAGDA
-247 GHIMVEQGA
+247 GHIMVDQGS
-256 LAGTPDGVSDRGEV
+256 LAGTPDGAGTRGEV
-270 GAAVAPARLVRLAEA
+270 GAAVAPDRLVQIARSRGLTLAVGGGAVDPASAIDAAWDELADAIA
-285 RGLHLRAG
+285 RG
-293 DAEPGDA
+293 DE
-300 AGADPGDAAGADP
+300 
-313 GNAADAEP
+313 
-321 GDAAGAD
+321 
-328 PGDAADVD
+328 
-336 RAWDALGAAIEAGDP
+336 
-351 TALELAADAG
+351 TATGLAAEAG

-366 AAVVIVNLLDIDR
+366 AVVLIVNLLDVDR
-379 VVFGGPFWSRIAA
+379 VVFGGPFWSRIAP
-392 AALPAAREA
+392 AALPAARTA
-401 ITASPILVPKHPVT
+401 IAGSPLLVPKHEVQ

-437 ALSPR
+437 SLSPR

>member
-28 SPDGLSRVELAGR
+28 SPEGLSRVELAGR

-62 VESGTIVSGRGKPRT
+62 VESGTVVSGRGKPRT

-83 GSRFAVGVHVDPA
+83 ASRYAVGVHVDPA
-96 VVTYVLLDLA
+96 IVTYVLLDLA
-106 GTVVASTT
+106 GTVVAQST
-114 TSTPT
+114 TSTPS
-119 ADDPDQV
+119 ADDP
-126 IRTMASAIHDLVA
+126 
-139 TAEVDSDAVLGVGI
+139 AEVVRTIAGAVDALVTGARVDLDAVLGVGV
-153 ASPGPIDVEAGIVV
+153 ASPGPIDAEAGVV
-167 DPPFLPR
+167 LDPPFLPR

-181 DAIAEATGHPVLL
+181 DALAGATGHPVLL

-208 AGESSAR
+208 AGESAAR

-225 FGVGLVVDHEPV
+225 FGVGLVLDHEPV
-237 RGTGANAGDA
+237 RGVGSNAGDA
-247 GHIMVEQGA
+247 GHIMVDQGP
-256 LAGTPDGVSDRGEV
+256 LAGTPDGSGTRGEV
-270 GAAVAPARLVRLAEA
+270 GAAVAPDRLVQVAAA
-285 RGLHLRAG
+285 RGLDLG
-293 DAEPGDA
+293 PVSDA
-300 AGADPGDAAGADP
+300 AS
-313 GNAADAEP
+313 
-321 GDAAGAD
+321 
-328 PGDAADVD
+328 VD
-336 RAWDALGAAIEAGDP
+336 RAWDVLAAAIAAGDEE
-351 TALELAADAG
+351 ACALAAD
-361 TVMGR
+361 TGR
-366 AAVVIVNLLDIDR
+366 AMGNAAVLIVNLLDLDR
-379 VVFGGPFWSRIAA
+379 VVFGGPFWSRIAS
-392 AALPAAREA
+392 AALPAARSA
-401 ITASPILVPKHPVT
+401 IVDSPLLVPKHPIA
-415 VVESDRG
+415 VEDTDRG

-442 ASALLIR
+442 ASTLLIR

>member
-28 SPDGLSRVELAGR
+28 SPDGLSRVELASR

-62 VESGTIVSGRGKPRT
+62 AASGTIVSGRGKPRT

-83 GSRFAVGVHVDPA
+83 GSRYAVGVHVDPA

-119 ADDPDQV
+119 ADDPSEV
-126 IRTMASAIHDLVA
+126 VRTIATAIDGLVRD
-139 TAEVDSDAVLGVGI
+139 AEVDMDAVLGVGI
-153 ASPGPIDVEAGIVV
+153 ASPGPIDVDAGVV
-167 DPPFLPR
+167 LDPPFLPR

-181 DAIAEATGHPVLL
+181 DALADATGYPVLL

-199 AAAVGEMFL
+199 AAVVGEMFL

-237 RGTGANAGDA
+237 RGVGSNAGDA
-247 GHIMVEQGA
+247 GHIMVDQGA
-256 LAGTPDGVSDRGEV
+256 LAGTPDGSGTRGEV
-270 GAAVAPARLVRLAEA
+270 GAAVAPDRLVQIGQA
-285 RGLHLRAG
+285 RGLSLG
-293 DAEPGDA
+293 GEPADVA
-300 AGADPGDAAGADP
+300 A
-313 GNAADAEP
+313 
-321 GDAAGAD
+321 
-328 PGDAADVD
+328 VD
-336 RAWDALGAAIEAGDP
+336 RAWDALAAAIDAGDP
-351 TALELAADAG
+351 VAIGLAEDAG
-361 TVMGR
+361 TVMGN
-366 AAVVIVNLLDIDR
+366 AVVLIVNLLDIDR
-379 VVFGGPFWSRIAA
+379 VVFGGPFWSRVAS
-392 AALPAAREA
+392 AALPAARAA
-401 ITASPILVPKHPVT
+401 IVGSPLLVPKHPV
-415 VVESDRG
+415 VVDESDRG

>member
-9 NLPSIGGFNRTVVL
+9 NLPSIGGFNRTVIL

-28 SPDGLSRVELAGR
+28 SPDGLSRVELAAR

-62 VESGTIVSGRGKPRT
+62 VESGTVVAGRGKPRT
-77 ILRLEA
+77 ILRLEP
-83 GSRFAVGVHVDPA
+83 GSRYAVGVHVDPA

-106 GTVVASTT
+106 GTVVAATT

-119 ADDPDQV
+119 ADDPSQV
-126 IRTMASAIHDLVA
+126 VRTMATAVERLVA
-139 TAEVDSDAVLGVGI
+139 DAGVAVDSVLGVGI

-181 DAIAEATGHPVLL
+181 DALAEATGYPVLL

-199 AAAVGEMFL
+199 AAVVGEMFL

-225 FGVGLVVDHEPV
+225 FGVGLVIDHEPV
-237 RGTGANAGDA
+237 RGVGSNAGDA
-247 GHIMVEQGA
+247 GHIMVDQGS
-256 LAGTPDGVSDRGEV
+256 LAGTPDGAGTRGEV
-270 GAAVAPARLVRLAEA
+270 GAAVAPDRLVQIARSRGLTLADGRAADPASAIDAAWDELADAIA
-285 RGLHLRAG
+285 RG
-293 DAEPGDA
+293 DE
-300 AGADPGDAAGADP
+300 
-313 GNAADAEP
+313 
-321 GDAAGAD
+321 
-328 PGDAADVD
+328 
-336 RAWDALGAAIEAGDP
+336 
-351 TALELAADAG
+351 TATGLAAEAG

-366 AAVVIVNLLDIDR
+366 AVVLIVNLLDVDR
-379 VVFGGPFWSRIAA
+379 VVFGGPFWSRIAP
-392 AALPAAREA
+392 AALPAARTA
-401 ITASPILVPKHPVT
+401 IAGSPLLVPKHEVQ

-437 ALSPR
+437 SLSPR

>member
-28 SPDGLSRVELAGR
+28 SPDGLSRVELASR

-62 VESGTIVSGRGKPRT
+62 AESGTVVSGRGKPRT

-83 GSRFAVGVHVDPA
+83 GSRYAVGVHVDPA

-106 GTVVASTT
+106 GTVVASST

-119 ADDPDQV
+119 ADDRPRWSGPSRPRSTTSWRV
-126 IRTMASAIHDLVA
+126 PGRRGRRARGGHR
-139 TAEVDSDAVLGVGI
+139 E
-153 ASPGPIDVEAGIVV
+153 PGPIDVDAGVV
-167 DPPFLPR
+167 LDPPFLPR

-181 DAIAEATGHPVLL
+181 DALAEATGYPVLL

-199 AAAVGEMFL
+199 AAVIGEMFL

-237 RGTGANAGDA
+237 RGVGSNAGDA
-247 GHIMVEQGA
+247 GHIMVDQGS
-256 LAGTPDGVSDRGEV
+256 LAGTPDGEGTRGEV
-270 GAAVAPARLVRLAEA
+270 GAAVAPDRLVHVAQA
-285 RGLHLRAG
+285 RGLALGGAPAG
-293 DAEPGDA
+293 VA
-300 AGADPGDAAGADP
+300 A
-313 GNAADAEP
+313 
-321 GDAAGAD
+321 
-328 PGDAADVD
+328 VD
-336 RAWDALGAAIEAGDP
+336 RAWDALGAAIDAGDP
-351 TALELAADAG
+351 VARGLAAEAG
-361 TVMGR
+361 TVMGN
-366 AAVVIVNLLDIDR
+366 AVVLIVNLLDIDR
-379 VVFGGPFWSRIAA
+379 VVFGGPFWSRIAS

-401 ITASPILVPKHPVT
+401 IVGSPLLVPKHPV
-415 VVESDRG
+415 VVTESDRG

-442 ASALLIR
+442 ASTLLIR